1 MSMLSAVMLNVIMP
15 SVVAPQILYEVN
27 ESKFQFEHL
36 SGFFKKRTVFI
47 QVKPDRLPDGD
58 LWTT

>member
-1 MSMLSAVMLNVIMP
+1 MSMLSALMLNVIML

-36 SGFFKKRTVFI
+36 SGF
-47 QVKPDRLPDGD
+47 
-58 LWTT
+58 